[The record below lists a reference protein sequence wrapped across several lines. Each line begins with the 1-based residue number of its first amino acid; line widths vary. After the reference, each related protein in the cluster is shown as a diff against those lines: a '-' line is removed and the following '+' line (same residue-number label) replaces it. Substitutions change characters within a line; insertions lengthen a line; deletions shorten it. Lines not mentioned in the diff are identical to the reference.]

1 MLPDHPGKM
10 RVDFDTGLALQFR
23 QGNIGDPRMQANNVI
38 IRRQIA
44 LPVPESLADDTPDR
58 GAADRQRRKAL
69 ADHHTQ
75 AGSSGLVRRTGM
87 QHEQHAAREAPTLEG
102 VAELCR
108 LQ

>member
-1 MLPDHPGKM
+1 MLPAHPGKM

-38 IRRQIA
+38 IRRQTA
-44 LPVPESLADDTPDR
+44 LPMPESFADDTLDR
-58 GAADRQRRKAL
+58 GATDRQRRKAL

-75 AGSSGLVRRTGM
+75 SGSPDLVRRTGM
-87 QHEQHAAREAPTLEG
+87 QHEQYAAREAPPLEG
-102 VAELCR
+102 VTELCR